1 MGVEKL
7 NWADARI
14 LMHKANPEFTEL
26 LETVDGIE
34 KYEFTKYSYRYGD
47 LVGDANYFY
56 DPDGNI
62 VADNIPF
69 GMVVEKSMHFFMKL
83 GEYIIPGQLQHV
95 GEFAYM
101 SKFSFADRVNLT
113 STWSL
118 CAGTRVPVLVSSYR
132 QYSKYQRM
140 QKEINSSIPIIES
153 GDMDNDF
160 VVLRNLARA
169 INSDWRFEYI
179 GFSDR
184 LSDFLKNSE
193 STWKIREYV
202 LSKLMRCNQASNTKN
217 LHHEIILNYIKVH
230 HSAIKNFY
238 YLSNVINHIF
248 DAISG
253 HSVIHKLATNDSS
266 LPLQAIQEAYCSFYK
281 PKTLP
286 LVLTSST
293 FIDDPYTAHYFSIPY
308 HTIMYRPEH
317 IANIIELCANAKDLV
332 KIYSEELIKLSAIK
346 GGFLTRLLP
355 DIDLNI
361 IGDRVNAYQK
371 SHGAMLVNE
380 LDKFSIDFKEQNSKL
395 NIEKNRYKMPERSTF
410 FSGAVSIRK
419 LSTKPH

>member
-14 LMHKANPEFTEL
+14 LMHKANPEFVAL
-26 LETVDGIE
+26 LDTVDGID

-62 VADNIPF
+62 VSDNIPF
-69 GMVVEKSMHFFMKL
+69 GMVVEKSMQFFMEL

-101 SKFSFADRVNLT
+101 TKFSFAKTINLT
-113 STWSL
+113 TTWCI

-132 QYSKYQRM
+132 QYNKYQRM
-140 QKEINSSIPIIES
+140 QNEIKSDISIIES
-153 GDMDNDF
+153 GNMENDF
-160 VVLRNLARA
+160 AVLRNVARA
-169 INSDWRFEYI
+169 VNSDWRFEYI
-179 GFSDR
+179 GFSDK

-193 STWKIREYV
+193 STWRIREYI
-202 LSKLMRCNQASNTKN
+202 LSKLMKSNQASNTKN

-238 YLSNVINHIF
+238 YLSNVINHVF

-253 HSVIHKLATNDSS
+253 HSVIHKLATNDSN

-286 LVLTSST
+286 LILTSST
-293 FIDDPYTAHYFSIPY
+293 FIDDPYIPHYFSIPY
-308 HTIMYRPEH
+308 HTMMYRPEH
-317 IANIIELCANAKDLV
+317 IANIIELCANVKELV
-332 KIYSEELIKLSAIK
+332 RVYADKLLETPAIK
-346 GGFLTRLLP
+346 GGLLTTILP
-355 DIDLNI
+355 HIDLNI
-361 IGDRVNAYQK
+361 IGDRFNSYQK
-371 SHGAMLVNE
+371 SHDAILVSE
-380 LDKFSIDFKEQNSKL
+380 LGEFSEDFRQQS
-395 NIEKNRYKMPERSTF
+395 IEINKGGDFYSMPQRSNF
-410 FSGAVSIRK
+410 FSGSIQLVK
-419 LSTKPH
+419 SKIL